1 MILCASAIH
10 LFGSHKNFNLKMFK
24 SLGLLKP
31 KLIKLLIDLAN
42 RPGTLWTSAVLNWWL
57 VLVGKEPAAFT
68 VSLAKSGGARME
80 ATEVMEAA
88 SLSRVGLQYTCSGLC
103 LVCVIKKTLSFF
115 CLLTA
120 DRFVKS
126 LAQVFPVYKGEDGQS
141 GGSKNCYGR
150 NGSTTYVHV
159 SPCVESMRFMSR
171 FNLNLLYFAPL
182 KVPLGTVVKEQ
193 GRTVTDFSQHGQ
205 EFMAA
210 FGGAG
215 GKGNQFFLTNENR
228 APMTSTQ
235 GAQGQERLLH
245 LELRTMAH
253 AGLVRQCCS

>member
-10 LFGSHKNFNLKMFK
+10 LFGSRKNFNLKMFK

-115 CLLTA
+115 VSSQLIGLLNHWL
-120 DRFVKS
+120 RFFRSTREKM
-126 LAQVFPVYKGEDGQS
+126 
-141 GGSKNCYGR
+141 GS
-150 NGSTTYVHV
+150 
-159 SPCVESMRFMSR
+159 
-171 FNLNLLYFAPL
+171 
-182 KVPLGTVVKEQ
+182 Q
-193 GRTVTDFSQHGQ
+193 GAARIVMAG
-205 EFMAA
+205 MAA
-210 FGGAG
+210 QHMF
-215 GKGNQFFLTNENR
+215 T
-228 APMTSTQ
+228 
-235 GAQGQERLLH
+235 
-245 LELRTMAH
+245 
-253 AGLVRQCCS
+253 